1 MYKILAFKNGQ
12 PIILYIENE
21 KVYMYT
27 AARGKIIPKGLLFND
42 VGRDFDV
49 FSCDKQYVY
58 YISTDNK
65 MKLAVLNRDRFT
77 EFLSIPLGDSSHQ
90 MEIVNISPL
99 MCQNELYIFYCNHN
113 KSNNKYEIYYILS
126 SCPEKSCLIKRNV
139 STNKGFDVFKAN
151 EKIGI
156 VLNDSY
162 YYLSTEKKLVS
173 TNTSHKDKEKI
184 NTLTENINYLKSVIS
199 EKSNCLIDVQN
210 LLSEKENEIQNLE
223 ETQENIVKQYNELAE
238 YAGKLQDELRKFRYM

>member
-1 MYKILAFKNGQ
+1 M
-12 PIILYIENE
+12 
-21 KVYMYT
+21 
-27 AARGKIIPKGLLFND
+27 
-42 VGRDFDV
+42 
-49 FSCDKQYVY
+49 
-58 YISTDNK
+58 
-65 MKLAVLNRDRFT
+65 
-77 EFLSIPLGDSSHQ
+77 SH
-90 MEIVNISPL
+90 
-99 MCQNELYIFYCNHN
+99 
-113 KSNNKYEIYYILS
+113 
-126 SCPEKSCLIKRNV
+126 KRNV

-162 YYLSTEKKLVS
+162 YYLSPEKKLVS
-173 TNTSHKDKEKI
+173 TDTSHKDKEKI

-210 LLSEKENEIQNLE
+210 LLSEKENEIQNLK

>member
-1 MYKILAFKNGQ
+1 MYKILAFENGQ

-27 AARGKIIPKGLLFND
+27 AARGKIIQKGLLFND

-49 FSCDKQYVY
+49 FSCNKQYVY

-77 EFLSIPLGDSSHQ
+77 EFLSIPLGESSHQ

-156 VLNDSY
+156 VLKDSY
-162 YYLSTEKKLVS
+162 YY
-173 TNTSHKDKEKI
+173 
-184 NTLTENINYLKSVIS
+184 
-199 EKSNCLIDVQN
+199 
-210 LLSEKENEIQNLE
+210 
-223 ETQENIVKQYNELAE
+223 
-238 YAGKLQDELRKFRYM
+238 

>member
-1 MYKILAFKNGQ
+1 MYKILAFENGQ

-27 AARGKIIPKGLLFND
+27 AARGKIIPRGLLFND

-49 FSCDKQYVY
+49 FSCNKQYVY

-99 MCQNELYIFYCNHN
+99 MCQNELYIFYC
-113 KSNNKYEIYYILS
+113 
-126 SCPEKSCLIKRNV
+126 
-139 STNKGFDVFKAN
+139 
-151 EKIGI
+151 KI
-156 VLNDSY
+156 
-162 YYLSTEKKLVS
+162 
-173 TNTSHKDKEKI
+173 
-184 NTLTENINYLKSVIS
+184 
-199 EKSNCLIDVQN
+199 
-210 LLSEKENEIQNLE
+210 
-223 ETQENIVKQYNELAE
+223 
-238 YAGKLQDELRKFRYM
+238 F